1 MCYMNEKCYVSDVVT
16 FKRCHT
22 RESTQKL
29 HVTEQVMQKMSLPCQ
44 QGLGSLCRN
53 MRRDVR
59 GLHSTAAH
67 HSWTQLGARAG
78 LTLTPS
84 PTLQQRTYPH
94 TLLCSTWSGIVV
106 SDAMFKML
114 DLI

>member
-1 MCYMNEKCYVSDVVT
+1 MNEKCYVSDMVT

-29 HVTEQVMQKMSLPCQ
+29 HVTEQVMQKMSLHKDPKPCW
-44 QGLGSLCRN
+44 QGRD

-67 HSWTQLGARAG
+67 HGWTQLGARAG
-78 LTLTPS
+78 LASLLPPRS
-84 PTLQQRTYPH
+84 SRGLFPTHYCAVRGPV
-94 TLLCSTWSGIVV
+94 LLS
-106 SDAMFKML
+106 AMQCLKCW
-114 DLI
+114 I